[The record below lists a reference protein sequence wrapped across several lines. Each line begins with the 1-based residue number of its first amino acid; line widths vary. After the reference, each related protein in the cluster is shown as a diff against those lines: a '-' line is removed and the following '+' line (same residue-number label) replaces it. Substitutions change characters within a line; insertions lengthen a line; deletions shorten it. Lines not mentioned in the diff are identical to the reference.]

1 MVKGASPGCGLW
13 PRLCLRQG
21 CDFVRAEAAA
31 CGGHPS
37 TTSWSRGCEIIEL
50 KQSPKK
56 VSDSSEPDTF
66 FSGII
71 VL

>member
-1 MVKGASPGCGLW
+1 MTGVGGDNQRRGEINGFRRFSIRIPLS
-13 PRLCLRQG
+13 LR
-21 CDFVRAEAAA
+21 D
-31 CGGHPS
+31 
-37 TTSWSRGCEIIEL
+37 RGCEIIEL